1 MSNEQHGP
9 KHMAKIAGR
18 KKYFPCD
25 ECYEQASAQA
35 NGNEEVGALAY
46 EFLHNE
52 FNHGH
57 YTPEEEPDEE

>member
-1 MSNEQHGP
+1 MSD
-9 KHMAKIAGR
+9 R

-25 ECYEQASAQA
+25 ECYAQASKQA
-35 NGNEEVGALAY
+35 NGNEEIGTLAY

-57 YTPEEEPDEE
+57 YAGGEA